1 MILGN
6 NGTGKTTLSRA
17 LKDKRI
23 ESISGESINNLNFV
37 VYNVDYVKANF
48 SENENLPGIFT
59 LGKDNIKI
67 ENEIKNL
74 EEQKNE
80 LLSKIDNNTVSL
92 GSDNKKSSTGMY
104 LVLFKLKVV
113 YEEQFWNIKTKL
125 EGTSLKDYIGPYRS
139 SKEKFCNQLIGEFE
153 KSINNSDVPRKFD
166 ELEKDAKKIGS
177 SANLLK
183 ALKRI

>member
-1 MILGN
+1 MIFGN

-104 LVLFKLKVV
+104 LVLFKLKEV

-125 EGTSLKDYIGPYRS
+125 EGTSLKDYIGLYRS

>member
-1 MILGN
+1 MIFGN

-74 EEQKNE
+74 EEQK
-80 LLSKIDNNTVSL
+80 K
-92 GSDNKKSSTGMY
+92 
-104 LVLFKLKVV
+104 
-113 YEEQFWNIKTKL
+113 
-125 EGTSLKDYIGPYRS
+125 
-139 SKEKFCNQLIGEFE
+139 
-153 KSINNSDVPRKFD
+153 
-166 ELEKDAKKIGS
+166 
-177 SANLLK
+177 
-183 ALKRI
+183 

>member
-1 MILGN
+1 MIFGN

-104 LVLFKLKVV
+104 LVLFKLKEV
-113 YEEQFWNIKTKL
+113 YEEQFWKVLIKNRCD
-125 EGTSLKDYIGPYRS
+125 LKS
-139 SKEKFCNQLIGEFE
+139 
-153 KSINNSDVPRKFD
+153 
-166 ELEKDAKKIGS
+166 
-177 SANLLK
+177 
-183 ALKRI
+183 